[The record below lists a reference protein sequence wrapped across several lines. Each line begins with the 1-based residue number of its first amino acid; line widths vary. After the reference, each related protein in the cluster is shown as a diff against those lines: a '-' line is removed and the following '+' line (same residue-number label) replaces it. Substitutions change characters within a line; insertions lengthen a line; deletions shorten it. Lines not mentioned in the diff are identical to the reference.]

1 MVAERAIRTLVWMKV
16 VVGRRDKWADLEY
29 MLKRSRKDI
38 LDNWMWNVREMIPR
52 FLT

>member
-16 VVGRRDKWADLEY
+16 VVGRCGKWADLEY